1 MNSSAEVNDCLVH
14 ALVDNEIDLR
24 DYAEIE
30 SVIKHDPPR
39 NRRAL
44 EYAELNALLLALD
57 NDVVKEPIPPRLLAA
72 AGVIE
77 QPAFDPDAVVSFS
90 TSKASAERVRK
101 RDPATRTD
109 PNAQPGENLSE
120 SNIAL
125 LPKTRGRTSPMPTV
139 WRIAAS
145 VMLLVTGTVAGWS
158 LVRYGV
164 VGDSRY
170 SVAQFAR
177 DAHTVFAAEGVHAVE
192 VPAAQREQL
201 MAWLSKRLH
210 VQVGPPDLLSFD
222 FQLLGGRL
230 LPVLGAHAGQ
240 YLYERNDQR
249 LSVYITG
256 KNDSALPMRPECMYT
271 DGDALAQ
278 CVWQEGPLGFYI
290 TAPVTVTL
298 DALSKIALE
307 IQRQRQEK

>member
-14 ALVDNEIDLR
+14 ALVDNEIDVR

-30 SVIKHDPPR
+30 SVIKHDPVR
-39 NRRAL
+39 SRRAI
-44 EYAELNALLLALD
+44 EYAELNAQLLALD
-57 NDVVKEPIPPRLLAA
+57 SDVVKEPIPRRLLAA
-72 AGVIE
+72 AGANE

-90 TSKASAERVRK
+90 TFKASAERVRK
-101 RDPATRTD
+101 RDPAPRTD
-109 PNAQPGENLSE
+109 PNARPGENLSE
-120 SNIAL
+120 SNIAS
-125 LPKTRGRTSPMPTV
+125 LPKTRGRTSPMPSV

-145 VMLLVTGTVAGWS
+145 VLLLVTGTVAGWS

-170 SVAQFAR
+170 SVAQLAR
-177 DAHTVFAAEGVHAVE
+177 DAHTVFAAEGAHAVE

-210 VQVGPPDLLSFD
+210 VQVGPPDLRPFE

-249 LSVYITG
+249 LSVYI
-256 KNDSALPMRPECMYT
+256 SAKKDAALAHRPECVNR
-271 DGDALAQ
+271 DGEALAQ
-278 CVWQEGPLGFYI
+278 CAWQEGSLGFYV
-290 TAPVTVTL
+290 TAPMTV
-298 DALSKIALE
+298 DALSQIALE
-307 IQRQRQEK
+307 IQRQRREK